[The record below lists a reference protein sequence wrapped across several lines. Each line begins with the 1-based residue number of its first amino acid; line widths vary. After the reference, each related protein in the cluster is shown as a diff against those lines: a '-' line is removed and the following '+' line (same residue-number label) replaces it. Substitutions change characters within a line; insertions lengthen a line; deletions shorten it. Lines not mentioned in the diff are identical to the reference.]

1 MPVYLQLI
9 LIFFG
14 VIVFFFASMLVA
26 GMGIRKLCFKIIA
39 HMEEQGA
46 MSAGRAIN
54 IQDQRGNFFK
64 MGLSNYRPKAV
75 QMLLADGVIVKTG
88 DGKYYLN
95 KDKLA
100 AIKKSAAS

>member
-1 MPVYLQLI
+1 MPVYLQIILLI
-9 LIFFG
+9 LGMIIFYVGAMFVTG
-14 VIVFFFASMLVA
+14 L
-26 GMGIRKLCFKIIA
+26 GIRKLCLRIIT

-46 MSAGRAIN
+46 FSAGRAIN

-75 QMLLADGVIVKTG
+75 QMLVADGVIVKTR

-95 KDKLA
+95 KDKVA
-100 AIKKSAAS
+100 VIKNGAAS